1 MTIKEYVEKNHM
13 TYTELAKLVGCP
25 LSAITNIVK
34 RNTAIKD
41 VNRVKKFKELGIEVR
56 AYNPKL
62 NKKKESG
69 TGYLYYEKIQVAK
82 SRIDEIYCYTVE
94 KVNAVTG
101 YLNQRGICY
110 YVRCKEGYWIVK
122 YDRTIKEEEW
132 VQ

>member
-1 MTIKEYVEKNHM
+1 MTIQEYVEKYRI
-13 TYTELAKLVGCP
+13 TYGKLAELVGC
-25 LSAITNIVK
+25 SNYTISTIAN
-34 RNTAIKD
+34 RNTAVKD
-41 VNRVKKFKELGIEVR
+41 SNYLRRFKELGIEVK